1 MTANTDTAQA
11 KAARTAHAAASSAEE
26 TIETLRAE
34 APSSVVDMLDKSL
47 ARTRDMHEKM
57 ATLMGGSTRALEEVL
72 QCAHRGS
79 SEYRAKLLDIARQ
92 NANSA
97 FDLARATFEV
107 RTMPELLELT
117 MNHHR
122 RQFELATTQ
131 MKELSALT
139 QKVVSETSEPIR
151 SGMTEPFRMAG

>member
-1 MTANTDTAQA
+1 MTATTDTPQA
-11 KAARTAHAAASSAEE
+11 KAARTARAAASAADE
-26 TIETLRAE
+26 TIETLRTE
-34 APSSVVDMLDKSL
+34 APSSVVDVLDKSL
-47 ARTRDMHEKM
+47 ARTKDIHQKV
-57 ATLMGGSTRALEEVL
+57 ATLMGRSTEAFEEAL

-97 FDLARATFEV
+97 FDLARAAFEV
-107 RTMPELLELT
+107 RSMPELLELT

-122 RQFELATTQ
+122 QQFELATTQ
-131 MKELSALT
+131 VKELSALT

-151 SGMTEPFRMAG
+151 SGMTEPFRLAS

>member
-1 MTANTDTAQA
+1 
-11 KAARTAHAAASSAEE
+11 
-26 TIETLRAE
+26 
-34 APSSVVDMLDKSL
+34 VFDKTL
-47 ARTRDMHEKM
+47 ARSKDMHEKM
-57 ATLMGGSTRALEEVL
+57 ATLMESSTEAFEEAF

-97 FDLARATFEV
+97 FDLARAAFEV
-107 RTMPELLELT
+107 RSMPELLELT

-131 MKELSALT
+131 VKELSALT

-151 SGMTEPFRMAG
+151 SGMTEPFRLAS

>member
-1 MTANTDTAQA
+1 MTATTDTAQA
-11 KAARTAHAAASSAEE
+11 KAARTARAAASAADE
-26 TIETLRAE
+26 TIETLRTE
-34 APSSVVDMLDKSL
+34 APSSIVDMFDKSL
-47 ARTRDMHEKM
+47 ARSKDMHEKM
-57 ATLMGGSTRALEEVL
+57 AMLMGSSTEAFEEAF

-97 FDLARATFEV
+97 FDLARAAFEV
-107 RTMPELLELT
+107 RSMPELFELT

-122 RQFELATTQ
+122 RQFELATAQ
-131 MKELSALT
+131 VKELSALT

-151 SGMTEPFRMAG
+151 SGMTEPFRQAS